1 MVEIAGVN
9 TNPDGAFMAQV
20 ARNLTDGV
28 DGCLSNKQFLI
39 LDRDSKFTAQFRRIL
54 KDAGVEVV
62 TTAFHAPN
70 MNALAER
77 FVQSVKRECL
87 ERLILFGSDHLRRA
101 LNEFVAHYPSRASTP
116 RTRQQG
122 AHSEHLRAAHGRRR
136 GRRRTTRRDAAQL
149 SPRGLTALFPSAKQ
163 RACAPSRATSLSA
176 RRERAGRIP
185 LPSPSKRPIRAGLAR
200 LTFRTGRRQNK
211 NRSSALAK

>member
-28 DGCLSNKQFLI
+28 DGFLSNKQFLI

-54 KDAGVEVV
+54 KDARVEVV

-70 MNALAER
+70 MNTLAER

-101 LNEFVAHYPSRASTP
+101 RNEFVAHYPSRASTP

-122 AHSEHLRAAHGRRR
+122 AHSEHLRADHGRRR

-149 SPRGLTALFPSAKQ
+149 SPRGLTALSLLQSNEPALRVAPRVCPLGENAPGEFHCRRRPSGQ
-163 RACAPSRATSLSA
+163 FEP
-176 RRERAGRIP
+176 
-185 LPSPSKRPIRAGLAR
+185 GLAR